1 MIFYG
6 TRTTSIDT
14 KKISAVCSSC
24 SENNMHLNVQG
35 TYAHVMW
42 IPSIPFGKR
51 VYSWCGHCQ
60 NYLSL
65 REMPQDLKH
74 KAKEFKSQTSYPKWF
89 YSGIFIML
97 VFLGSLFFTRLFEKV
112 NLPDY
117 VKTPQIEDIY
127 YIEEVP
133 NEYTSFKV
141 NQVDSDSLY
150 VFWNTYY
157 VEKSYDIKDID
168 ISKNYDTKA
177 YGISRVF
184 IDSVYEAGKIIK
196 IKR

>member
-1 MIFYG
+1 
-6 TRTTSIDT
+6 
-14 KKISAVCSSC
+14 
-24 SENNMHLNVQG
+24 
-35 TYAHVMW
+35 
-42 IPSIPFGKR
+42 
-51 VYSWCGHCQ
+51 
-60 NYLSL
+60 
-65 REMPQDLKH
+65 
-74 KAKEFKSQTSYPKWF
+74 
-89 YSGIFIML
+89 ML